1 MASVECSVEGNFY
14 GHLPSATEIFG
25 PTVVGDKEGES
36 SVEEMLRQLVCLD
49 LHGTQKDL
57 TNIGI
62 SADDPKGLQIR
73 GHAYAPTGDAYS
85 REPDQVVIDVKRA
98 EPGKGAEGDGRKTK
112 MNFMPAFHS
121 SGDLR
126 RPSIFNNFLPMSS
139 WTGGRGSVMIRIPE
153 GEELS
158 ALLEEDSDADG
169 EEAAEG
175 ENAKPRITGLEIRD
189 WNRTN
194 KKAALIFFPGY
205 NCPLQWAS
213 ETLGQFCA
221 MSGLAAHVYPI
232 IYAWPCSVVYNPRA
246 ASAAAATKK
255 NRENVLELVK
265 GLKAA
270 GVDNIHFMSHSMG
283 FQTLLAIFEDK
294 EDGIRSDL
302 STFFRLDPAFDKDD
316 SVRKG
321 VETAGDGTLNC
332 RTITMLNPDFALDA
346 FLDRAFVSI
355 RRVCSHVTVVGDRE
369 DVALQYLSKG
379 GNWICNNILGMQ
391 QPDLLVPRGK
401 NNSERG
407 IYRVLGCDFDRLY
420 FSDNDSVK
428 EGDEESGRMAPLLNE
443 ALVFKDTPPLVL
455 STADEK
461 AQERRYLDLD
471 AIDVTSLDTNI
482 AGIRHGGFNLNA
494 ILLKDLEELIR
505 YGRRASKRSNL
516 IYREGNCYSYA
527 HAPAHVAI

>member
-1 MASVECSVEGNFY
+1 M
-14 GHLPSATEIFG
+14 
-25 PTVVGDKEGES
+25 GDKEGES

-98 EPGKGAEGDGRKTK
+98 EPGKGAEGDDRKTK

-139 WTGGRGSVMIRIPE
+139 GTGGRGSVMIRIPE

-158 ALLEEDSDADG
+158 ALLEEDSDANG

-232 IYAWPCSVVYNPRA
+232 IFAWPCSVVYNPRA

-332 RTITMLNPDFALDA
+332 RTITMLNPDFAL
-346 FLDRAFVSI
+346 
-355 RRVCSHVTVVGDRE
+355 
-369 DVALQYLSKG
+369 
-379 GNWICNNILGMQ
+379 
-391 QPDLLVPRGK
+391 
-401 NNSERG
+401 
-407 IYRVLGCDFDRLY
+407 
-420 FSDNDSVK
+420 
-428 EGDEESGRMAPLLNE
+428 ESLC
-443 ALVFKDTPPLVL
+443 
-455 STADEK
+455 
-461 AQERRYLDLD
+461 
-471 AIDVTSLDTNI
+471 I
-482 AGIRHGGFNLNA
+482 H
-494 ILLKDLEELIR
+494 
-505 YGRRASKRSNL
+505 
-516 IYREGNCYSYA
+516 
-527 HAPAHVAI
+527 

>member
-1 MASVECSVEGNFY
+1 M
-14 GHLPSATEIFG
+14 
-25 PTVVGDKEGES
+25 
-36 SVEEMLRQLVCLD
+36 
-49 LHGTQKDL
+49 
-57 TNIGI
+57 
-62 SADDPKGLQIR
+62 
-73 GHAYAPTGDAYS
+73 
-85 REPDQVVIDVKRA
+85 
-98 EPGKGAEGDGRKTK
+98 
-112 MNFMPAFHS
+112 
-121 SGDLR
+121 
-126 RPSIFNNFLPMSS
+126 
-139 WTGGRGSVMIRIPE
+139 
-153 GEELS
+153 
-158 ALLEEDSDADG
+158 
-169 EEAAEG
+169 
-175 ENAKPRITGLEIRD
+175 
-189 WNRTN
+189 
-194 KKAALIFFPGY
+194 
-205 NCPLQWAS
+205 
-213 ETLGQFCA
+213 
-221 MSGLAAHVYPI
+221 
-232 IYAWPCSVVYNPRA
+232 
-246 ASAAAATKK
+246 
-255 NRENVLELVK
+255 
-265 GLKAA
+265 
-270 GVDNIHFMSHSMG
+270 
-283 FQTLLAIFEDK
+283 
-294 EDGIRSDL
+294 
-302 STFFRLDPAFDKDD
+302 
-316 SVRKG
+316 
-321 VETAGDGTLNC
+321 
-332 RTITMLNPDFALDA
+332 
-346 FLDRAFVSI
+346 
-355 RRVCSHVTVVGDRE
+355 CSHVTVVGDRE